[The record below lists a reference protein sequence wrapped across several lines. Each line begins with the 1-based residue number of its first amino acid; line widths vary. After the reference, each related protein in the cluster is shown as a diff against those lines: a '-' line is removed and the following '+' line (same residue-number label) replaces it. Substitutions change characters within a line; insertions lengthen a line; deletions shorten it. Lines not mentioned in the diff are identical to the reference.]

1 MKFYRKLKIR
11 TKLFVSLGLAVL
23 LFFMI
28 FSTYAVSRAEHI
40 LEENEKIYTA
50 SVSQIVYASMEDQL
64 ESARLSILSI
74 ARNPQVVELFA
85 KRDRAGLLAA
95 VQPGYEAVKVNVS
108 QFHFHL
114 PDATSFLR
122 VHNPEEFGD
131 NLAMTRLT
139 ITTANRTK
147 KVVMGLEQGGA
158 GYGFRVV
165 VPVFKDSV
173 HVGSV
178 EYGLEFGAVFLK
190 SLQEQAPGEYYIY
203 TFGKAEEASTLLAKT
218 GAEDQ
223 WAISPDTESR
233 VAAGD
238 TFFEVAQD
246 ENYGVILVP
255 FKDFQGNVKGY
266 IKMIHDRSES
276 VSDLKVMRGN
286 LYLFSL
292 GASLGVAFLIFL
304 LLTRILKPLGG
315 LVAMTRRVAEGDL
328 TVEGKGKNQ
337 DEIGLLYEAFQEMV
351 NKLRDLVGSVHEAV
365 GISTMTSQ
373 ELSAGVEEVTAQ
385 GQNISSAMET
395 IASGLEESSASM
407 EEVGATSSEIGH
419 ASEVL
424 HGKALGGNA
433 KVKEIEERAETLKH
447 SAAASKKT
455 AHEIYQAKN
464 EEIKNAIADTAVVE
478 EIAAMTE
485 VITQIAGQTNL
496 LALNAA
502 IEAAR
507 AGEHGLG
514 FAVVA
519 DEVRRLAEYSNDT
532 AKNIQGVIQK
542 VKAAVG
548 RLTRNAEE
556 ILHFIDTKV
565 TQDYDTLEETSDQ
578 YAEDARF
585 VKELTAEFEEG
596 SRQIAESIH
605 EVNHTLEEM
614 VSSIE
619 EGAAST
625 VEIGRTTE
633 ETAKALEEIAKTAQS
648 QAELADA
655 LGVLVKQFKME

>member
-40 LEENEKIYTA
+40 LMENEKIYNA
-50 SVSQIVYASMEDQL
+50 SVSHIVHASMDDQL

-95 VQPGYEAVKVNVS
+95 VQPGYDAVKVNVP

-122 VHNPEEFGD
+122 VHSPEQFGD

-147 KVVMGLEQGGA
+147 KVVMGLEKGGA

-165 VPVFKDSV
+165 VPVFKDTV

-178 EYGLEFGAVFLK
+178 EYGLEFGDVFLK

-223 WAISPDTESR
+223 WAISPDTEGR
-233 VAAGD
+233 VAAGE
-238 TFFEVAQD
+238 TLFEVAKD

-266 IKMIHDRSES
+266 IKMIHDRSAS
-276 VSDLKVMRGN
+276 VSDLKVMRGS

-292 GASLGVAFLIFL
+292 GASLGVALLIFL
-304 LLTRILKPLGG
+304 LLTRILKPLSG
-315 LVAMTRRVAEGDL
+315 LVDMTRKVADGDL

-337 DEIGLLYEAFQEMV
+337 DEIGQLYVAFQEMV

-365 GISTMTSQ
+365 AISTMTSQ

-424 HGKALGGNA
+424 HEKALGGNA
-433 KVKEIEERAETLKH
+433 KVKEIEERAETLKM

-455 AHEIYQAKN
+455 AHEIYRAKN

-507 AGEHGLG
+507 AGEHGRG

-532 AKNIQGVIQK
+532 AKNIQGVIK
-542 VKAAVG
+542 DVKTAVG

-585 VKELTAEFEEG
+585 VKELTEEFEEG

-605 EVNHTLEEM
+605 EVNRTLEEM
-614 VSSIE
+614 VSNIE
-619 EGAAST
+619 EGAASS